1 MQEDKQV
8 IVVAS
13 GNKDKL
19 REIAEIL
26 SDYKI
31 VSAKELGFCD
41 EIEETG
47 KSFYENAL
55 IKAKT
60 VSMTLNV
67 PALADDSGLCV
78 DALGGAPGI
87 YSARY
92 AGDGD
97 DESNIDKLLK
107 EMEGKKDRSASFKS
121 CVLVYYP
128 NGKIIFAEGETRG
141 DILTERVGKGGF
153 GYDPVFFSKDLNKS
167 FGLALPEEK
176 NSVSHRG
183 RALTAI
189 RSKL

>member
-8 IVVAS
+8 IVVAT
-13 GNKDKL
+13 GNKGKL

-31 VSAKELGFCD
+31 VGAKELGFCN

-47 KSFYENAL
+47 NSFYENAL

-60 VSMTLNV
+60 VSTALNV

-92 AGDGD
+92 AGNGGD
-97 DESNIDKLLK
+97 EANIDKLLE
-107 EMEGKKDRSASFKS
+107 EMKDKKDRSASFKS

-128 NGKIIFAEGETRG
+128 NGKVVFAEGETRG
-141 DILTERVGKGGF
+141 KILTERVGKGGF
-153 GYDPVFFSKDLNKS
+153 GYDSVFFSKDLNKS
-167 FGLALPEEK
+167 FGSALPEEK